1 MANSKPSMALF
12 NCSIILL
19 LSGYLFLGISH
30 IAFLPPWE
38 GFDETAHFSYIQQI
52 ADTGSLLKPNRAK
65 LSKDVEEYKNYAPMP
80 YSSIPPFEDNGGLTY
95 RAFFESLPQTIQKGN
110 SYVHLPPDKPRRY
123 KPGTFYNWQA
133 QHPPL
138 YYALLSP
145 IYMAT
150 RSFALTNQ
158 IFLLRVISY
167 IFAWSALLI
176 TAYGGFFLYRPQL
189 NSENLSLKHW
199 LPIGTLSIPIFFPA
213 WFPEMARIGND
224 SLCALLLSVLWL
236 LVIRVYFRG
245 ISVKISVLLGLFMG
259 LGCLTKA
266 FFVPLSAG
274 IIFCL
279 ILQQYTKGGVFN
291 KSAFSQIVLNVMI
304 IFIISGWWY
313 LGNWLEGGALLGSH
327 EMTILKNSGGI
338 IEGLSQHFSLKAW
351 LRGHAAIVTTLGWS
365 GTWSLARPPY
375 FYLAPLAVTIIF
387 ITISYLFSLPRC
399 KINTFAWLPF
409 WFALPVIMGF
419 SYHVLVRIAL
429 TGEGRGTSGY
439 YLLFMVPVIGSAISL
454 GLGSFWEKK
463 RFRFAVA
470 LSGLYAIGFSMFI
483 TWAQV
488 LMFAGIIYKSGNNKF
503 YQLPDQLPAY
513 FGLPDALTNLTA
525 LVYPKFGVF
534 CWFAGG
540 ILLTSGLIL
549 GWRLIGK
556 SVKIRANQNL

>member
-1 MANSKPSMALF
+1 MPLF

-52 ADTGSLLKPNRAK
+52 ADTGSLPKLHRAK
-65 LSKDVEEYKNYAPMP
+65 LSKDVEEYKIYAPMP
-80 YSSIPPFEDNGGLTY
+80 YSSIPPFEDNGGFTY
-95 RAFFESLPQTIQKGN
+95 KAFFESLPQTLQIGN
-110 SYVHLPPDKPRRY
+110 SCVHLPPYKSRRY
-123 KPGTFYNWQA
+123 TPGTVNNWQA

-145 IYMAT
+145 IYKAT
-150 RSFALTNQ
+150 RSFALTDQ
-158 IFLLRVISY
+158 IFLLRFISY
-167 IFAWSALLI
+167 LFAWFALLI
-176 TAYGGFFLYRPQL
+176 TAYGEFYLYRSQFKF
-189 NSENLSLKHW
+189 ENISLKHL
-199 LPIGTLSIPIFFPA
+199 LPIGTVSIPIFFPA

-236 LVIRVYFRG
+236 LFIRVYFIG
-245 ISVKISVLLGLFMG
+245 ISFKISVLLGLFMG

-279 ILQQYTKGGVFN
+279 ILQQFTKAGVSN
-291 KSAFSQIVLNVMI
+291 KSAFLQVIVNVMI
-304 IFIISGWWY
+304 IFVISGWWY
-313 LGNWLEGGALLGSH
+313 LGNWLEDGSLLGSH

-338 IEGLSQHFSLKAW
+338 LEGLSQHFSVKAW
-351 LRGHAAIVTTLGWS
+351 LRGHAAMVTTLGWS

-375 FYLAPLAVTIIF
+375 FYLAPLAITVMF
-387 ITISYLFSLPRC
+387 LTISYLSVLPRF

-409 WFALPVIMGF
+409 WFALPVILGF

-439 YLLFMVPVIGSAISL
+439 YLLFMVPVIGSAISH
-454 GLGSFWEKK
+454 GLGSFWQKK
-463 RFRFAVA
+463 RFRIAVA
-470 LSGLYAIGFSMFI
+470 LSGLYTIGFSMVI
-483 TWAQV
+483 SWAQV
-488 LMFAGIIYKSGNNKF
+488 LMFSGIIYKSGNNKF
-503 YQLPDQLPAY
+503 YQLPDHLPPY
-513 FGLPDALTNLTA
+513 FGILDALTNLSA

-534 CWFAGG
+534 CWLAGG
-540 ILLTSGLIL
+540 VLFISGLIL